1 MSLRTSLIIDLAGN
15 LATRARQYAREL
27 GGLSAAGQRHMRA
40 LSGVA
45 ASAGRGID
53 AMGNRYT
60 GFVTGV
66 GASLMVRKVA
76 DSQLRMVRLGITA
89 NTSRAKIGELKKEIY
104 EVAQAPDVRV
114 DPSQITSAVESIME
128 KTGDLKFAQENIRN
142 IGLALQATGAEGGA
156 IGDIFSEFQKQGIK
170 APEQVLRA
178 IDTLNEQ
185 GKEGAFTLANL
196 AALGPRVVTAY
207 TALGRSGVGAM
218 KEMGAV
224 LQVIRQGTGSSEQ
237 AATAWEAML
246 RTFSDKAK
254 VKALGKHGVQ
264 VFDPA
269 ELKKGREV
277 LRPANELMLD
287 ILKAA
292 RNKATNL
299 STVFDAEAI
308 RAFNAVLGE
317 IQRNGSP
324 ESLNRLLQVS
334 GDGASLIR
342 DSAEAA
348 DTASAAM
355 TNLRTAWGQFADSK
369 LTEPIQKAADLLNT
383 LGSDDSQKLL
393 DYASKG
399 VMAVGGLVL
408 ARKGYGAYRGLRDMF
423 GKGTSGASPTGA
435 AGLAGVRLPLPV
447 YIVNSQMSLLPGQL
461 GGTPDRPAG
470 GAGKG
475 TGGTPAPRGGRWA
488 KWAGRSTAMVAAV
501 PMIVEGARVLMDETA
516 TTKQKGEAL
525 GAAAG
530 GTAGGWGGAALGA
543 AIGTAI
549 LPGIGTA
556 VGGALGGALA
566 AWGGSELGRWL
577 GGKVAGDPEGDAEAI
592 GEAVGRRLQAAHSK
606 TEIAVKVEGPATAAV
621 ANHSG
626 PADVDVYSGQGWGAW
641 F

>member
-60 GFVTGV
+60 GLVTGV
-66 GASLMVRKVA
+66 GASLMLKNVT
-76 DSQLRMVRLGITA
+76 DTQLRMVRLGITA
-89 NTSRAKIGELKKEIY
+89 NSSRAKMSELKQEIY
-104 EVAQAPDVRV
+104 DVAQAPDIRV

-142 IGLALQATGAEGGA
+142 IGLALQATGADGGA

-170 APEQVLRA
+170 APQQVLRA

-196 AALGPRVVTAY
+196 ASLGPRVVTAY

-246 RTFSDKAK
+246 RTFSDKDK

-264 VFDPA
+264 VFDPE

-287 ILKAA
+287 IIKAA
-292 RNKATNL
+292 KGKATNL
-299 STVFDAEAI
+299 STIFDAEAI
-308 RAFNAVLGE
+308 RAFNAILGE

-324 ESLNRLLQVS
+324 ETLNSLLQVN

-348 DTASAAM
+348 NTAAGAM
-355 TNLRTAWGQFADSK
+355 TNLRTAWGQFADRK
-369 LTEPIQKAADLLNT
+369 LTEPIQKAADLLNN
-383 LGSDDSQKLL
+383 LGRDDTQKLL

-399 VMAVGGLVL
+399 AMAVGGLIL

-423 GKGTSGASPTGA
+423 GGGA
-435 AGLAGVRLPLPV
+435 AAGTAGGSAGGIAGLRLPLPV

-461 GGTPDRPAG
+461 GGTPDGPAR
-470 GAGKG
+470 GAGRAI
-475 TGGTPAPRGGRWA
+475 PARGGRWA
-488 KWAGRSTAMVAAV
+488 KLAGRATAVAAAV
-501 PMIVEGARVLMDETA
+501 PMIVEGAQVLMDDTA
-516 TTKQKGEAL
+516 TTQQKGEAV
-525 GAAAG
+525 GAAVG
-530 GTAGGWGGAALGA
+530 GAAGGWGGAALGA

-556 VGGALGGALA
+556 IGGALGSALA

-577 GGKVAGDPEGDAEAI
+577 GGKVTGEPEEPRAGK
-592 GEAVGRRLQAAHSK
+592 AAGADS
-606 TEIAVKVEGPATAAV
+606 TTRVLVEVKGN
-621 ANHSG
+621 ANASVTSHSG
-626 PADVDVYSGQGWGAW
+626 PADVDVYSGMGMGSMWE
-641 F
+641 